1 MDNNDEAGDL
11 EQLDAID
18 KEHGVNT
25 PMAVEV
31 EKESIT
37 NSLGKASN
45 YLPEDVL
52 SEAADNG
59 WKSLTLELLPSQGM
73 FYPSGVE
80 LLLKSAKTDEIKHWS
95 TMDELD
101 PLDVKEKINFILSK
115 CTNFKIKNQAGRF
128 NFNDYCD
135 VDKYHILFR
144 IHELT
149 FPNKENKLMA
159 NLRCKSKSCG
169 HVNRI
174 HVTSQNLIGYR
185 TPDHLM
191 QWYDSER
198 RGFFIPADMNKLNED
213 LKFFIPTTGMVNKFK
228 EYKKKEKA
236 NGNTIDEAF
245 YEVVPYLITD
255 WRNVTPAV
263 MRDLKISFKG
273 WSKDKYIAV
282 YKFVNEIKKSSLNKA
297 IGVCEKCKTRLED
310 HIFLGGSFT
319 TKDIFIVSA
328 GFNEF
333 IGA

>member
-1 MDNNDEAGDL
+1 MEDNNEADAL
-11 EQLDAID
+11 SHLDALD
-18 KEHGVNT
+18 KKHGINT
-25 PMAVEV
+25 PIEV
-31 EKESIT
+31 EKETIS
-37 NSLGKASN
+37 NSLGKASRHVE
-45 YLPEDVL
+45 EDYV
-52 SEAADNG
+52 SDAAENG
-59 WKSLTLELLPSQGM
+59 WKSLRLDLLPSKGM
-73 FYPSGVE
+73 FYPDGVE

-101 PLDVKEKINFILSK
+101 PLDVKEKINFILRK
-115 CTNFKIKNQAGRF
+115 CTSFKIKNQSGRF

-159 NLRCKSKSCG
+159 NLKCKNKACG

-174 HVTSQNLIGYR
+174 HVTSQNLIGYE
-185 TPDHLM
+185 TPQDFM
-191 QWYDSER
+191 QWYNPEK

-213 LKFFIPTTGMVNKFK
+213 LKFFLPTTGMVNKFK
-228 EYKKKEKA
+228 DHKKQEIKK
-236 NGNTIDEAF
+236 GVTIDEAF

-255 WRNVTPAV
+255 WRNLTPKV
-263 MRDLKISFKG
+263 MRDLKVSFKG

-282 YKFVNEIKKSSLNKA
+282 YKFVSEIKKSSLNRA
-297 IGVCEKCKTRLED
+297 VGVCEKCKTRLED

-319 TKDIFIVSA
+319 TKDFFIVSA